1 MRSRYSAFVLQDENY
16 LLKTWH
22 ISTRPAQF
30 EFESGNGMRWVGL
43 NIVSTVAG
51 KANDETGTV
60 EFIARYTLNRHIEVL
75 HETSRFLQA
84 AGQWYYLDGDIHS
97 NENNINKIGRNAPC
111 PCGSGK
117 KHKRC
122 CGH

>member
-1 MRSRYSAFVLQDENY
+1 MRSRYSAFVLQDESY
-16 LLKTWH
+16 LLKTWY
-22 ISTRPAQF
+22 ISTRPAQL
-30 EFESGNGMRWVGL
+30 EFESGNGMRWLDL

-60 EFIARYTLNRHIEVL
+60 EFIARYTLNRSLGIL
-75 HETSRFLQA
+75 HETSRFLQEG
-84 AGQWYYLDGDIHS
+84 GQWYYLDGDLHS

-122 CGH
+122 CGR